1 MKIYTKTGD
10 QGDTLLFGGQRVRKD
25 HPRIEAYGTVDEL
38 NSVLGIAR
46 CEPLPTE
53 IDELLAR
60 IQNELFA
67 LGAELAT
74 PDPPARGTA
83 LIGPGHAAALEQA
96 IDRYEARLA
105 PLKQFVLPAG
115 TRAAALLHLAR
126 TVCRRAERRL
136 ISLCAATAEPI
147 GGELIVYLNR
157 LSDLL
162 FVLRARSI
170 APPACPT
177 FPGKSRSSDSLRGGG
192 HGRETGVETGA
203 SGGTNPPGG
212 PRPSVPRG
220 PRRRPEKAPRGV
232 RRAGKRAALPLKLFA
247 TLGYTV
253 SAARQLDS

>member
-38 NSVLGIAR
+38 NSILGLAR

-53 IDELLAR
+53 IDELVAR

-74 PDPPARGTA
+74 PDPAARGTA
-83 LIGPGHAAALEQA
+83 LIGPGHAAVLEQA
-96 IDRYEARLA
+96 IDCYEARLA

-126 TVCRRAERRL
+126 TICRRAERRL

-177 FPGKSRSSDSLRGGG
+177 FPGKSRSSRFAPRRGAGARAR
-192 HGRETGVETGA
+192 GRNRRFRRHKPA
-203 SGGTNPPGG
+203 NQAPPKCA
-212 PRPSVPRG
+212 PRPG
-220 PRRRPEKAPRGV
+220 AAPGKGAPGSP
-232 RRAGKRAALPLKLFA
+232 AGRKTSRVAFETFRHSGLHC
-247 TLGYTV
+247 
-253 SAARQLDS
+253 